1 MTFEDSQIEVEPT
14 APGSQRGA
22 DMEMPFRVPHFQTR
36 AASFSRIMTV
46 GANLS
51 ECCLPPLRR
60 SSSHTLC
67 KQFPPLLVRDEFGHQ
82 RRMPNSGNHAI
93 LEEWIP
99 RAGSRRICIR
109 DAEVAAAAVIA
120 SAGQPTPRLSNSVYA
135 FVHTVAGVTG
145 AVIALA
151 VVYPLDSLRTIQSV
165 RGGSAL
171 DVAKLH
177 LASGGWR
184 RLYRGLR
191 AALAGVLF
199 SWGTYFFV
207 YTLAKRRSR

>member
-1 MTFEDSQIEVEPT
+1 MTFENAQLRMEPT
-14 APGSQRGA
+14 APGGQSGKEQT
-22 DMEMPFRVPHFQTR
+22 PSLVPPHQPR
-36 AASFSRIMTV
+36 AAAFSRVMTV

-51 ECCLPPLRR
+51 ERSLPPLRR
-60 SSSHTLC
+60 SSSQTVY
-67 KQFPPLLVRDEFGHQ
+67 KQLPPLLVRGEFGHQ
-82 RRMPNSGNHAI
+82 RGMSNSRNHTV

-99 RAGSRRICIR
+99 SGGSRRVCIR
-109 DAEVAAAAVIA
+109 DAEVAAAALFA
-120 SAGQPTPRLSNSVYA
+120 SAGHSTPRISNSVYA
-135 FVHTVAGVTG
+135 LVHTVAGVTG
-145 AVIALA
+145 AVVALA

-165 RGGSAL
+165 RGGSAFE
-171 DVAKLH
+171 VAKLH